1 VGVGTVG
8 SVGTYTYL
16 YIHLLNTSKFYFNK
30 FTSFGLSR
38 FRTSRLICTF
48 VSLLSISIG
57 INIKNMIHKKTRTFI
72 PADLE
77 IKWENLE
84 PLYKDLVNRP
94 INSVED
100 LEHWLHERSELEA
113 ALEEDFAWRY
123 IRMTC
128 DTNNEGL
135 LQAFQYFATDI
146 EPQTASYSNELNK
159 KLVASEYLDKLDNA
173 KYYVYLRG
181 VKKSLEL
188 FRESNIPV
196 QTQIQV
202 EQQKYQS
209 ISGAMSVHIGD
220 KEYTLEQASVFLK
233 DTDRSKR
240 QEVWEKITARRLQE
254 KDKLDELFDHLR
266 TLRHQVAVNAGFDN
280 FRDYMFQA
288 LGRFDYTPQDCYA
301 FHEAIETEIVPIL
314 REHAHQRKEALGVSE
329 LRPWDMDVNTSG
341 KPALKPFNSGEELI
355 EKTIQCFSNINRY
368 LGERLEIMKDNNL
381 FDVESRKGKA
391 PGGYNYPLSE
401 TGAPFIFMNSANTFR
416 DLTTMVHE
424 GGHAVH
430 TFLTADLELNDFK
443 HCPSEVAELASMSM
457 ELISMD
463 NWNVFFDNEE
473 DLKRAKRDQLVDVL
487 KTLPWVAVV
496 DQFQHWIYTNPNH
509 TAQQR
514 TEAWVQIYEP
524 FGAGFADWS
533 GLEVAEANLW
543 QKQLHIFEIP
553 FYYIEYGMAQL
564 GAIAVWKNYKENPEK
579 ALQQYLDALK
589 LGYTMTIKEIYETAG
604 IKFDFSAGYVKELAA
619 FVKAEIEKL

>member
-1 VGVGTVG
+1 
-8 SVGTYTYL
+8 
-16 YIHLLNTSKFYFNK
+16 
-30 FTSFGLSR
+30 
-38 FRTSRLICTF
+38 
-48 VSLLSISIG
+48 
-57 INIKNMIHKKTRTFI
+57 MIHKKTRTYI
-72 PADLE
+72 PTDLE
-77 IKWENLE
+77 IKWETLE
-84 PLYKDLVNRP
+84 PIYKELLARF
-94 INSVED
+94 INSKEE
-100 LEHWLHERSELEA
+100 LEKWLHDRSELEA

-128 DTNNEGL
+128 DTNNEQL
-135 LQAFQYFATDI
+135 LQNFQYFATEI
-146 EPQTASYSNELNK
+146 EPKIAPYSNELNK
-159 KLVASEYLDKLDNA
+159 KLVASQYLEKLDKD
-173 KYYVYLRG
+173 KYFIYLRG

-188 FRESNIPV
+188 FREENIPL
-196 QTQIQV
+196 QTEIQL
-202 EQQKYQS
+202 EQQKYQQ
-209 ISGAMSVHIGD
+209 ISGSLSVHIDD

-233 DTDRSKR
+233 GTDRAKR

-254 KDKLDELFDHLR
+254 KDKINDLFDHLR
-266 TLRHQVAVNAGFDN
+266 KLRHQVAVNAGYEN
-280 FRDYMFQA
+280 YRDYKFQE

-301 FHEAIETEIVPIL
+301 FHGAIETEVVPIL
-314 REHAHQRKEALGVSE
+314 REQAQQRKEALGLE
-329 LRPWDMDVNTSG
+329 TLRPWDMDVNPSG
-341 KPALKPFNSGEELI
+341 KPALKPFQNGEDLI
-355 EKTIQCFSNINRY
+355 EKSIQCFSNINRY
-368 LGERLEIMKDNNL
+368 LGERLEIMKENNL

-496 DQFQHWIYTNPNH
+496 DQFQHWIYTNPGH
-509 TAQQR
+509 TAEER
-514 TEAWVQIYEP
+514 TDAWVKIYEP

-533 GLEVAEANLW
+533 GLEEAEANLW

-579 ALQQYLDALK
+579 ALADYLAALK
-589 LGYTMTIKEIYETAG
+589 LGYTKTIKEIYETAG

>member
-1 VGVGTVG
+1 LIYHPHIRTFA
-8 SVGTYTYL
+8 YL
-16 YIHLLNTSKFYFNK
+16 H
-30 FTSFGLSR
+30 
-38 FRTSRLICTF
+38 
-48 VSLLSISIG
+48 
-57 INIKNMIHKKTRTFI
+57 IKTMIHKKTRTYI

-84 PLYKDLVNRP
+84 PLYKELLDRP
-94 INSVED
+94 INSVQE
-100 LEHWLHERSELEA
+100 LEQWLRDRSELEA
-113 ALEEDFAWRY
+113 VLEEDFAWRY

-128 DTNNEGL
+128 DTTSEEL
-135 LQAFQYFATDI
+135 LQSFQYFATEI
-146 EPQTASYSNELNK
+146 EPKVAPYSNELNK
-159 KLVASEYLDKLDNA
+159 KLVGGPYVDALDTK
-173 KYYVYLRG
+173 KYFVYLRG

-188 FRESNIPV
+188 FREENIPLL
-196 QTQIQV
+196 TEIQV

-209 ISGAMSVHIGD
+209 ITGSMSVHIGD

-233 DTDRSKR
+233 DTDRAKR
-240 QEVWEKITARRLQE
+240 QEVWEKITARRLQ
-254 KDKLDELFDHLR
+254 DKEQLNQLFDQLR
-266 TLRHQVAVNAGFDN
+266 VLRHKVATNAGFEN

-288 LGRFDYTPQDCYA
+288 LGRFDYTPKDCYA
-301 FHEAIETEIVPIL
+301 FHEAIEKEIVPIL
-314 REHAHQRKEALGVSE
+314 RNEAEKRKQALK
-329 LRPWDMDVNTSG
+329 LDNLKPWDMDVDPSG
-341 KPALKPFNSGEELI
+341 KPALKPFKSGEELV
-355 EKTIQCFSNINRY
+355 EKSIQCFSNINRY
-368 LGERLEIMKDNNL
+368 LGERLEIMKDNSL

-463 NWNVFFDNEE
+463 NWNVYFDNEE
-473 DLKRAKRDQLVDVL
+473 DLKRAKRDQLFDVL

-496 DQFQHWIYTNPNH
+496 DQFQHWIYTNPEH
-509 TAQQR
+509 TDAER
-514 TEAWVQIYEP
+514 TAAWIQIYEP
-524 FGAGFADWS
+524 FGAGFVDWS
-533 GLEVAEANLW
+533 EHQEAEANLW
-543 QKQLHIFEIP
+543 QKQLHIFEVP

-579 ALQQYLDALK
+579 GLQQYLDALK
-589 LGYTMTIKEIYETAG
+589 LGYTKTIKEIYETAG
-604 IKFDFSAGYVKELAA
+604 IKFDFSAGYVKELAE
-619 FVKAEIEKL
+619 FVKGEMDKL